1 MALFKSG
8 IITQGSG
15 SIGGTTLSHN
25 RGGMY
30 MRART
35 IPVNPD
41 TSFQNVVR
49 AQLANLVN
57 RWANTLTSVQR
68 DAWNTYALNTPLT
81 GPLGDPR
88 NVGGIG
94 MYIRGNVPRAVAGLP
109 LVDAGPTIF
118 DTGGFTP
125 VTAPTATDASDLL
138 GFAYTAADA
147 WANEDDAAMLIF
159 GSRPQN
165 PGINYFTGPYRY
177 AAKIDG
183 DSITPPT
190 SPASETNPFV
200 FAAGQRV
207 FFRVAVSRADGRLS
221 TTQRLTALGA

>member
-25 RGGMY
+25 AGGMY

-35 IPVNPD
+35 IPVNPN
-41 TSFQNVVR
+41 TPAQSVVR
-49 AQLANLVN
+49 TQLANLVN
-57 RWANTLTSVQR
+57 RWANTLSAAQR
-68 DAWNTYALNTPLT
+68 DAWDTYALNTPLP

-94 MYIRGNVPRAVAGLP
+94 MFIRGNVPRVVAGATII
-109 LVDAGPTIF
+109 DDGPTIF

-125 VTAPTATDASDLL
+125 VTSPTATDTGDLL
-138 GFAYTAADA
+138 GAAYTNTDD
-147 WANEDDAAMLIF
+147 WANEDDAHLLVF

-177 AAKIDG
+177 AGKVDG
-183 DSITPPT
+183 DAITPPT
-190 SPASETNPFV
+190 SPFSIANPFV
-200 FAAGQRV
+200 FGVGQRI
-207 FFRVAVSRADGRLS
+207 FFRVVVSRADGRLS